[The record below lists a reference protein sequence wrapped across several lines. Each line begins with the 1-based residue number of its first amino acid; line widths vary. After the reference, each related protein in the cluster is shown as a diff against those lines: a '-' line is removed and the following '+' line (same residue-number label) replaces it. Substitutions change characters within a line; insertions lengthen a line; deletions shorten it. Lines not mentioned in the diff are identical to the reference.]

1 MAGPAQ
7 CWAGLGRAE
16 SVSGEEGRAA
26 GPLPL
31 RLVSRV
37 LPPARQWAPGHLRV
51 CAGTVGADGGARG
64 PRLTGR
70 RHAPPP
76 GPAGAPGAAAAAPP
90 GPPRRGAPGLG
101 GQPPARCDGRRGR
114 RARGEGPVPA
124 GGGRACG
131 GARGCGRPRVGSGG
145 ASLQGQ
151 HVGYLR
157 RERGPGRLGVGSRFQ
172 GVNLEGA
179 APGSR
184 GVGQGLGVPRKRA
197 AGREGAERGSG
208 CTSASRGRILKATC
222 PKASSLHLKRQ
233 KGLNTIPSLPRGGL
247 ALRTLFRA
255 DLE

>member
-1 MAGPAQ
+1 M
-7 CWAGLGRAE
+7 R
-16 SVSGEEGRAA
+16 R
-26 GPLPL
+26 
-31 RLVSRV
+31 
-37 LPPARQWAPGHLRV
+37 
-51 CAGTVGADGGARG
+51 GARLRATAG
-64 PRLTGR
+64 GERRRL
-70 RHAPPP
+70 P
-76 GPAGAPGAAAAAPP
+76 PGAA
-90 GPPRRGAPGLG
+90 RRLPEA
-101 GQPPARCDGRRGR
+101 
-114 RARGEGPVPA
+114 GEGT
-124 GGGRACG
+124 
-131 GARGCGRPRVGSGG
+131 
-145 ASLQGQ
+145 
-151 HVGYLR
+151 
-157 RERGPGRLGVGSRFQ
+157 GRLGVGSRFQ